1 MVRIASNEA
10 TAQSA
15 VSSIS
20 NLTMPRGRTINLG
33 QSTIPSMTAGVEV
46 SNQLLANLEK
56 LVKEVQTQADKFP
69 KLAQVMAQRDQQQ
82 TFNAGGDLW

>member
-1 MVRIASNEA
+1 MVRVASNEA

-20 NLTMPRGRTINLG
+20 SLTMPRGRTINLG
-33 QSTIPSMTAGVEV
+33 QSTIPSMKAGVEV

-56 LVKEVQTQADKFP
+56 LVKEVQTQADKFT

>member
-20 NLTMPRGRTINLG
+20 NLTMPGGRTINLG
-33 QSTIPSMTAGVEV
+33 QSTIPSMKTGCEV

>member
-20 NLTMPRGRTINLG
+20 NLTMPRGRTINLS
-33 QSTIPSMTAGVEV
+33 QSTIPSMKTGCEV

-69 KLAQVMAQRDQQQ
+69 KRAQVMAQRDQQQ